1 MSTCSKCLPGYF
13 LKTGS
18 PNECVLCGD
27 TAKGGIDG
35 CAECSGTTGS
45 LKCTKCKP
53 NYNPS
58 GEETNLTCTKVCED
72 ETACGGTAG
81 SCGAI
86 VVDDDGSMKH
96 YCSYC
101 GESTKFPIDGICKGD
116 SAKGSNTCDKGVC
129 TSCTTGYFLYMG
141 GCYKADQPPGNL
153 MCTAAAGGICTT
165 PTGQYFKVPGA
176 ASTDQSVLGCREP
189 PRHDGKW

>member
-18 PNECVLCGD
+18 PNECVLCDD

-35 CAECSGTTGS
+35 CAECTNEGS

-53 NYNPS
+53 NYKQS
-58 GEETNLTCTKVCED
+58 GSNSVTCTKACED

-81 SCGAI
+81 SCRAI
-86 VVDDDGSMKH
+86 VVGSDGNMKH

-101 GESTKFPIDGICKGD
+101 GESTKFPIDGICTDQSQG
-116 SAKGSNTCDKGVC
+116 NTGCVNNVC
-129 TSCTTGYFLYMG
+129 TSCTAGYFLYMG
-141 GCYKADQPPGNL
+141 GCYSVSKEPGSL
-153 MCTAAAGGICTT
+153 MCTQAPGSICTT
-165 PTGQYFKVPGA
+165 PTGQYFAVPGA
-176 ASTDQSVLGCREP
+176 TDKQQSVLA
-189 PRHDGKW
+189 